1 MPPKALRLS
10 QEVSTDSDNEGPEEH
25 SGGNTGGED
34 DERDTES
41 HLDGDPTNNHES
53 TSTQGI
59 DDDGHVEA
67 KPSVIPVLRPWHRG
81 SAEET
86 TEPHEITRH
95 DVEAYMEKWWLD
107 FQEPDVEDHSAE
119 DHGMD
124 EVLRNVGLMWE
135 QEQKSHISA
144 GQLEELCSAYEDIVS
159 RFEEFI
165 IILYDKLRRFKH
177 DLDDLHSGD
186 TTTSRS
192 ATSISTESDPSSFV
206 RTKEIFEDILDDPY
220 YMFSNFCYS
229 RHAHVALLERLW
241 SLQQAESPFGHTG
254 KIKGF
259 SSLELRRCQQQYEKL
274 ILQMGQLLDSPH
286 FWESLEKKWDPR
298 LATESSVAKVNQW
311 QEQVD
316 HDLCYR
322 SASSEGS
329 AVAGDMPVPDGD
341 DRRSEDSFIRPESPT
356 HRSEQ
361 ADMED
366 ILDLKDILLP
376 HGFGG
381 IF

>member
-1 MPPKALRLS
+1 VA
-10 QEVSTDSDNEGPEEH
+10 
-25 SGGNTGGED
+25 
-34 DERDTES
+34 
-41 HLDGDPTNNHES
+41 
-53 TSTQGI
+53 
-59 DDDGHVEA
+59 
-67 KPSVIPVLRPWHRG
+67 
-81 SAEET
+81 AEET
-86 TEPHEITRH
+86 TEPHEVTRR

-107 FQEPDVEDHSAE
+107 FREPDVEDHSAE

-135 QEQKSHISA
+135 QEQKSHVSA
-144 GQLEELCSAYEDIVS
+144 GELEGLCNAYEDIVS

-177 DLDDLHSGD
+177 DLDDDLDGDD
-186 TTTSRS
+186 TTLSLLSVTFS
-192 ATSISTESDPSSFV
+192 STESSLTSSV
-206 RTKEIFEDILDDPY
+206 QTEEIFKTILDDPY
-220 YMFSNFCYS
+220 DMFRAFCTK
-229 RHAHVALLERLW
+229 RHRVLGLLERLW

-254 KIKGF
+254 NIKGSDPRQLSRWRQEYDEIF
-259 SSLELRRCQQQYEKL
+259 PKL
-274 ILQMGQLLDSPH
+274 GLLLDSPH

-298 LATESSVAKVNQW
+298 LATESSVMKVVQW

-322 SASSEGS
+322 SSSSEGRP
-329 AVAGDMPVPDGD
+329 VPGDMPDDD
-341 DRRSEDSFIRPESPT
+341 DRRSEDSFVRPESPT

-366 ILDLKDILLP
+366 VLELNDILLP